1 MAAGLGGRSLQPEL
15 MDDPGL
21 DRARHLHALVALRA
35 VNAVSLAGVRVWR
48 EVSRLG
54 ETLGRPV
61 RVLDL
66 ACGGGDVL
74 HDVARRARGAGRDVE
89 LHGCDL
95 SPVALEEAERGAPA
109 GSPMRFFPLD
119 VLRDE
124 IPEGYDLL
132 TSSLFLHHL
141 ERVDV
146 LALLRRSATAAGSGI
161 LFQDLRRTRLGYLF
175 AWIGLHTLTTSEIA
189 RHDGLLS
196 VRAAFTVPEV
206 EAVTREAGL
215 QGATVRTVWPQRFV
229 LRWMRA

>member
-1 MAAGLGGRSLQPEL
+1 

-21 DRARHLHALVALRA
+21 DRARHVHALVALRA
-35 VNAVSLAGVRVWR
+35 INTVSLAGVRVWR

-54 ETLGRPV
+54 EALGRPV

-74 HDVARRARGAGRDVE
+74 HHVARRASAAGKDVD

-95 SPVALEEAERGAPA
+95 SPVALGEAERAAPA
-109 GSPMRFFPLD
+109 GPSMRFFELD
-119 VLRDE
+119 VLRDA
-124 IPEGYDLL
+124 IPGGYDLV

-141 ERVDV
+141 ERPDV
-146 LALLRRSATAAGSGI
+146 VSLLRRSAAAAGSGV

-196 VRAAFTVPEV
+196 VRAAFTAREMRD
-206 EAVTREAGL
+206 AAREAGL
-215 QGATVRTVWPQRFV
+215 VGATIHTVWPQRFV